1 MCATIE
7 EIMTLS
13 KIPFQKLFRALQNHK
28 FWVTKLKYVNTHSLE
43 LLLNI
48 FWSHFTIYTYET
60 FVLMTLQNDIEI
72 HRSIPVQNT
81 SYMPIFFVRIQ

>member
-48 FWSHFTIYTYET
+48 FYTYET
-60 FVLMTLQNDIEI
+60 FVLMTLQNAIEI

-81 SYMPIFFVRIQ
+81 SYVPIFLVWIQ